1 MSPLRGWILEGFG
14 PPFSPEFSSHAHSK
28 ARIDST
34 CFTRP

>member
-28 ARIDST
+28 AHHPGS
-34 CFTRP
+34 PYAAL